1 MESKKSERADLEKNR
16 FILFEIGMI
25 VALALVLLAFNWKS
39 HDKTITELYRQKD
52 VNLTEEIIPIT
63 EQKAPEPPK
72 VEAPKVFSS
81 IKIVEDEAIIDDDIL
96 INAEADQATEIP
108 EYVPVTIEKRE
119 EEAIEEEE
127 IFYVVESQP
136 QYPGGDKALYE
147 YLARN
152 LDYPDA
158 AKEAGIQG
166 RVFVAFVVEKDGSI
180 SNVRVLRGIGGG
192 CDEEAVRVVQN
203 MPRWTAGKQRGI
215 PVRVHFNLP
224 IKFTLQ

>member
-1 MESKKSERADLEKNR
+1 MESKKSERADLEKSR
-16 FILFEIGMI
+16 FILFEIGLI

-39 HDKTITELYRQKD
+39 YDKTITELYKQRAVD
-52 VNLTEEIIPIT
+52 LTEEIIPIT

-81 IKIVEDEAIIDDDIL
+81 IKIVEDEAVIDDDII
-96 INAEADQATEIP
+96 INAEADQTTEIP

-119 EEAIEEEE
+119 EEIVEEEE

-136 QYPGGDKALYE
+136 EYPGGDKAMYE
-147 YLARN
+147 YLANN
-152 LDYPDA
+152 LDYPES

-192 CDEEAVRVVQN
+192 CDEEAVKVVQN
-203 MPRWTAGKQRGI
+203 MPRWTPGKQRGI